1 MAKVTLKDATK
12 GLVEEASGI
21 LEKATGV
28 RKEADAL
35 FNTLRQMD
43 QEYSRQKEEEA
54 LRRKQQEQ
62 LKMQSS
68 HAKAFTML
76 DDDEK
81 QLMEAAAQEKPA
93 TPAPAAE
100 TSKKA
105 ESTEIYM
112 DFF

>member
-12 GLVEEASGI
+12 GLVEESSGI

-54 LRRKQQEQ
+54 LR
-62 LKMQSS
+62 
-68 HAKAFTML
+68 
-76 DDDEK
+76 
-81 QLMEAAAQEKPA
+81 
-93 TPAPAAE
+93 
-100 TSKKA
+100 
-105 ESTEIYM
+105 
-112 DFF
+112 

>member
-12 GLVEEASGI
+12 GLVEESSGI
-21 LEKATGV
+21 LEKATVV
-28 RKEADAL
+28 RKDADAL

-93 TPAPAAE
+93 TPAPAA
-100 TSKKA
+100 TAADDMLSGA
-105 ESTEIYM
+105 LNL
-112 DFF
+112 